1 MTKKIL
7 IADDHHVVRIGTAMI
22 LEKNFN
28 HFEVD
33 FAETYGEAKQKIESE
48 KYDLV
53 ILDIELPG
61 SIFKSMIREIKSI
74 SEDTLVLIFTSY
86 KENIALQYIE
96 EGANGFLNKQS
107 DPENFVKA
115 VESIFKEGFYYTPEM
130 MHEILKGNKKKKAV
144 DDLSERELQVFNLLA
159 KGNGNLEIAN
169 ALNIEE
175 STVGTYK
182 RRVYQK
188 LKITN
193 LVELLDIYKEIH

>member
-33 FAETYGEAKQKIESE
+33 FAETYDEVKQKIESE
-48 KYDLV
+48 KYDLI

-61 SIFKSMIREIKSI
+61 SILKSMVKEIKAI
-74 SEDTLVLIFTSY
+74 SPETFILIFTSY

-115 VESIFKEGFYYTPEM
+115 VEAIFRDGYYYTTGIIN
-130 MHEILKGNKKKKAV
+130 EILKGNQKKKAIEN
-144 DDLSERELQVFNLLA
+144 LSERELQVFNLLA

-188 LKITN
+188 LKISN
-193 LVELLDIYKEIH
+193 LVELLEIYSEIH

>member
-33 FAETYGEAKQKIESE
+33 FAETYGEAKKKIESE

-61 SIFKSMIREIKSI
+61 SIFKSMVKEIKII
-74 SEDTLVLIFTSY
+74 SENTLILIFTSY

-115 VESIFKEGFYYTPEM
+115 VESVFKEGFYYTPEI

>member
-33 FAETYGEAKQKIESE
+33 FAETYDEVKQKIQSE

-61 SIFKSMIREIKSI
+61 SILKSMVKEIKAI
-74 SEDTLVLIFTSY
+74 AEDTLILIFTSY

-115 VESIFKEGFYYTPEM
+115 VEALFKDGQYYTPEILS
-130 MHEILKGNKKKKAV
+130 ELLKGNKKRKAIEN
-144 DDLSERELQVFNLLA
+144 LSERELQVFNLLA

-169 ALNIEE
+169 ALDIEE

-193 LVELLDIYKEIH
+193 LVELLEIYSEIH